1 MVFDVGRLCVKT
13 AGRDSGRYCVIVDS
27 LPNNYVLVTG
37 PKPLTG
43 VRRRKCNID
52 HLRPLPHSVKL
63 KKDSP
68 DSDVLSAFEK
78 DGVYKILKLEPMTE
92 EKLKQWEAQRA
103 EKAKAAAS
111 KPKVEKKIEAK
122 KEIKTEEKKETK
134 KAETVTE
141 VKSETKETVSEKP
154 KVKKAAKPKTET
166 KE

>member
-78 DGVYKILKLEPMTE
+78 DGVYKLLKLEPMTE
-92 EKLKQWEAQRA
+92 EKLKQWETQRA
-103 EKAKAAAS
+103 VKLAS

-122 KEIKTEEKKETK
+122 KEVKVEEKE
-134 KAETVTE
+134 A
-141 VKSETKETVSEKP
+141 
-154 KVKKAAKPKTET
+154 
-166 KE
+166 

>member
-78 DGVYKILKLEPMTE
+78 DGVYKVAFSPQKYVN
-92 EKLKQWEAQRA
+92 RA
-103 EKAKAAAS
+103 LIVSLLAVS
-111 KPKVEKKIEAK
+111 LLLVSLFL
-122 KEIKTEEKKETK
+122 TRTK
-134 KAETVTE
+134 K
-141 VKSETKETVSEKP
+141 KLL
-154 KVKKAAKPKTET
+154 
-166 KE
+166 